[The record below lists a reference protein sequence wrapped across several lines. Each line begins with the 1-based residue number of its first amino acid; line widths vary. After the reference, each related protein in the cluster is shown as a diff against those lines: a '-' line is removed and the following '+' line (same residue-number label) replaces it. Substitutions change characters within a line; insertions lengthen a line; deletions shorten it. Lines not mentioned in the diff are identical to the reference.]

1 MFRSFGFKWF
11 NRIHKNK
18 FIVSLFFVLKFNPS
32 KEHRSS
38 DVRGSNK
45 SFSALNFKPWLTE
58 ALQKNGYKFQA
69 KVQEATLPTV
79 LTGHDVIIQVK
90 ILDFTVNFG
99 LEFLTIE
106 I

>member
-1 MFRSFGFKWF
+1 MVQFGGGHQ
-11 NRIHKNK
+11 RLI
-18 FIVSLFFVLKFNPS
+18 
-32 KEHRSS
+32 EHRSS

-90 ILDFTVNFG
+90 ILDITETFGLNFG
-99 LEFLTIE
+99 ENNEHE
-106 I
+106 IKIKKFWIHILDKSFF

>member
-1 MFRSFGFKWF
+1 MSF
-11 NRIHKNK
+11 
-18 FIVSLFFVLKFNPS
+18 FILKFNPS
-32 KEHRSS
+32 IEHRSS

-45 SFSALNFKPWLTE
+45 SFSALNFKPWLSE

-90 ILDFTVNFG
+90 ISDLNVNFG
-99 LEFLTIE
+99 FGFLLVC
-106 I
+106 